1 MMLKYALEAKMGYDP
16 TNSHYGVDENKAV
29 ISEETTQGIHAPQT
43 AVRDGDH
50 RSNPAS
56 TSNLERSQ
64 DEGMY
69 L

>member
-1 MMLKYALEAKMGYDP
+1 MLLKYALEAKMGYDP
-16 TNSHYGVDENKAV
+16 TNSHYGVDDNRAV
-29 ISEETTQGIHAPQT
+29 INEETTQAIHTPQT
-43 AVRDGDH
+43 AVSDSEH

-56 TSNLERSQ
+56 TPNLEGSQ